1 MWASWQQD
9 SKQTT
14 DRQQGSDAGRI
25 KQTRQ
30 AQAAVIMNDKQQ
42 ATEQAGGRQAEQP
55 NRGEGGPTLYQPGN
69 ANRWDKIIKEIGHQT
84 KKS

>member
-55 NRGEGGPTLYQPGN
+55 NRGYSPFKTWSGS
-69 ANRWDKIIKEIGHQT
+69 H
-84 KKS
+84 